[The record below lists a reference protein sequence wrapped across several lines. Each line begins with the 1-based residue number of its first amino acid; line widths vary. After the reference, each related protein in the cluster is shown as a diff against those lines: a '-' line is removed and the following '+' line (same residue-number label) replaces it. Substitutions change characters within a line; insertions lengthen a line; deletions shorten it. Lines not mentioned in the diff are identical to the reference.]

1 MLYDVFPRLFGY
13 SQSRVFALR
22 QFDKNG
28 RWWSNFDI
36 LCFNF
41 SNQSKKRK
49 MSFVYICFSVW
60 GYGGWDQ
67 YCRWKLLLQS
77 WQNLKAN
84 LSTLRI
90 FGRQTNVLHQRTYLN
105 WTFKFIINKLL
116 IINLFTLITIYLCDD
131 AIVPIWFILMILLC
145 EWSSDLYKKYLFI
158 KT

>member
-1 MLYDVFPRLFGY
+1 MTYSPGCLATARAEFLLSGNLTRAVDDDPTLTCTLF
-13 SQSRVFALR
+13 
-22 QFDKNG
+22 QFLHSLKETKDEF
-28 RWWSNFDI
+28 W
-36 LCFNF
+36 
-41 SNQSKKRK
+41 
-49 MSFVYICFSVW
+49 ICFSVW
-60 GYGGWDQ
+60 GFGGWDQ

-77 WQNLKAN
+77 WQN

-105 WTFKFIINKLL
+105 WTFKFILNKLL
-116 IINLFTLITIYLCDD
+116 IISLFTLITIYLCDD